1 LAFEQSKLYQYYTS
15 LVKFLFFTR
24 CRPSEAIAL
33 QWKYIGDQFITFRQA
48 VTKGFLG
55 EIMKDEPLYPLA

>member
-1 LAFEQSKLYQYYTS
+1 VPHVAGE
-15 LVKFLFFTR
+15 VFFTG

-33 QWKYIGDQFITFRQA
+33 QWKYVGEQFITFRQA